1 MDQFCPTR
9 FLDDVRKTS
18 AAIGAPYSESATRAV
33 IDAYSQSFR
42 DGAVLWRAT
51 NRPGD
56 ALNYRFYERR
66 PIDTVA
72 IAVRAGFLA
81 PDNVMA
87 GLITSWSGLYDGT
100 PEQSCDFDA
109 EKGLTKAWVYLAGFR
124 PINDILGA
132 AGVPETVRQHGPTF
146 HDLGLELVRHVA
158 VDYDSNTVNIYFRA
172 PGPIS
177 EAQAA
182 TYVALADCPPP
193 SKAELLAM
201 RELLNPTGFTFSV
214 TITAATG
221 IIKRVGFYALKLPPN
236 SFPEI
241 GERLATFFKE
251 APSYDAEEMNAVAW
265 SFGEGG
271 KRYIKAERSYCGR
284 LVPLLRD
291 WSSALTSE
299 GAPPVASGYGRISS
313 VMGWLSHSLMRLR
326 SPLSGLL
333 RSET

>member
-1 MDQFCPTR
+1 MDSFSPSR
-9 FLDDVRKTS
+9 FLEDVKKTS
-18 AAIGAPYSESATRAV
+18 AAIDAPYSESATRAV
-33 IDAYSQSFR
+33 VEAYSQNFH

-72 IAVRAGFLA
+72 IAVKAGFLA
-81 PDNVMA
+81 PDNAMA
-87 GLITSWSGLYDGT
+87 RLITSWSSLYDGT

-109 EKGLTKAWVYLAGFR
+109 EKGLTKAWVYMAGFR
-124 PINDILGA
+124 PLDDILGA
-132 AGVPETVRQHGPTF
+132 RGVPETIRQHSTTF
-146 HDLGLELVRHVA
+146 HGLGLKVVRHVA
-158 VDYDSNTVNIYFRA
+158 VDYDSSTVNLYFRA

-177 EAQAA
+177 EEQAA
-182 TYVALADCPPP
+182 RYVALAGCPPP
-193 SKAELLAM
+193 SHTEFLEM
-201 RELLNPTGFTFSV
+201 RTFLNATGFTFSV
-214 TITAATG
+214 TIVAATG
-221 IIKRVGFYALKLPPN
+221 AIKRVGFYALKLPPN

-241 GERLATFFKE
+241 GEQLATFFRE

-271 KRYIKAERSYCGR
+271 KKYIKAERSYCGR

-299 GAPPVASGYGRISS
+299 GTPPITSGYGWMGSA
-313 VMGWLSHSLMRLR
+313 MGWVSQLLKSVRL
-326 SPLSGLL
+326 PLVDLL
-333 RSET
+333 RSAT

>member
-1 MDQFCPTR
+1 MDEFNPAQFLKDIKR
-9 FLDDVRKTS
+9 TS
-18 AAIGAPYSESATRAV
+18 AAIGAPYSEAATGKV
-33 IDAYSQSFR
+33 VEVYGQSFH

-51 NRPGD
+51 NRAGD

-72 IAVRAGFLA
+72 IAVKAGLLA
-81 PDNVMA
+81 PDNAMA
-87 GLITSWSGLYDGT
+87 RLITSWSSLYGGT

-124 PINDILGA
+124 PLKDILGA
-132 AGVPETVRQHGPTF
+132 DGVPECIRQHAPMF

-158 VDYDSNTVNIYFRA
+158 VDYDSNTVNLYFRA

-177 EAQAA
+177 EEQAGRF
-182 TYVALADCPPP
+182 VALAGCPPP
-193 SKAELLAM
+193 SQAEIQEM
-201 RELLNPTGFTFSV
+201 GDFLNPIGFTFSV
-214 TITAATG
+214 TMKFLTG
-221 IIKRVGFYALKLPPN
+221 AIKRVGFYALKLPPN
-236 SFPEI
+236 SFPEV
-241 GERLATFFKE
+241 GERLTTFFKE

-271 KRYIKAERSYCGR
+271 KKYIKAERSYCGR

-299 GAPPVASGYGRISS
+299 GPPLVLSGKGIFDST
-313 VMGWLSHSLMRLR
+313 MGWMRQSLKSVQLQLLS
-326 SPLSGLL
+326 LL
-333 RSET
+333 RSMT